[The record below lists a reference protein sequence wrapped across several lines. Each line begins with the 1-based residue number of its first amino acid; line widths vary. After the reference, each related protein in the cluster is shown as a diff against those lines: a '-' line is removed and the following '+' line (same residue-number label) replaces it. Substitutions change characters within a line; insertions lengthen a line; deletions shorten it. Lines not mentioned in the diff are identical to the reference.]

1 MKKSSEFDNIT
12 HSTKCNKKKRK
23 NEKKNLISI
32 FYIQIYLKQKFLINK
47 AVKRI
52 MFRYNAVN
60 TYLDE

>member
-12 HSTKCNKKKRK
+12 HSTKCNKKNVRT
-23 NEKKNLISI
+23 KKNLISI
-32 FYIQIYLKQKFLINK
+32 IYIQIYLKQKFLINK